1 MIQNHSDISSQGS
14 HPLNGEVVKYNDSE
28 LYRLIQNSTG
38 ITNTVEKK
46 TDHIFHILGEDDT
59 TTKTGTLKYLLLG
72 ITVLTGLG
80 TLAAG
85 ACYYMIGRAN
95 SGAISWQEDRIA
107 MSRLRFENHSI
118 SQESFDNYNAT
129 MSANTLT
136 DIMSSQPV
144 TQTPSSPYPYYERVY
159 GSTAS
164 LNNNQPAI
172 PVTTT
177 EKLATTTER
186 ATTTTEK
193 PVTTTERATTTT
205 EKPVTTTER
214 ATTTTEKPVTTTE
227 RTITTTEKLVTT
239 TERLTTTKKPVTT
252 TDNPTSVYMKARLT
266 TASSPGR
273 GETAVTDYKHDR
285 NRSVF
290 YNTVNGTYKYPLGM
304 KFFNELQTF
313 CLKETRYNIE
323 QAYRGNQELRCNLLD
338 DINNKIAAL
347 KEDETLIRRINI
359 EKDAL
364 SAEEHREEIMLRRQL
379 ATLYLAAEA
388 IINKKD
394 FNVFLHEVNRDYRR
408 HPTIELMQR
417 EEKIMGY
424 FPEEC

>member
-177 EKLATTTER
+177 EKLA
-186 ATTTTEK
+186 
-193 PVTTTERATTTT
+193 
-205 EKPVTTTER
+205 TTTER